1 MLCLAVRLI
10 GVAVANE
17 VLVEDWT
24 PGRVLWLKT
33 PGRYSMDVAVEILR
47 WIEGFDDVSI
57 RDASWTS
64 PRCGKLV
71 EVGIKVLFSNIQ
83 FAIMCSCDDI
93 FIDRVAGNNR
103 KFTTLCEAIQQKF
116 VTT

>member
-1 MLCLAVRLI
+1 MLCLDVRLI

-24 PGRVLWLKT
+24 PGRQLWLKT
-33 PGRYSMDVAVEILR
+33 PSRYSMDVAVKILR

-64 PRCGKLV
+64 SGYGNLV
-71 EVGIKVLFSNIQ
+71 EVGVKVQFGNIQ
-83 FAIMCSCDDI
+83 ISIMCSYDDI
-93 FIDRVAGNNR
+93 FIARLAGNNR

>member
-24 PGRVLWLKT
+24 PGRKLWLKT

-57 RDASWTS
+57 LDPGWPS
-64 PRCGKLV
+64 PGYGKLV
-71 EVGIKVLFSNIQ
+71 EVGIKVQFGNIQ
-83 FAIMCSCDDI
+83 FGIMCSYDDI
-93 FIDRVAGNNR
+93 FIGRIAGSNR
-103 KFTTLCEAIQQKF
+103 KFTTLCEAIQQEF